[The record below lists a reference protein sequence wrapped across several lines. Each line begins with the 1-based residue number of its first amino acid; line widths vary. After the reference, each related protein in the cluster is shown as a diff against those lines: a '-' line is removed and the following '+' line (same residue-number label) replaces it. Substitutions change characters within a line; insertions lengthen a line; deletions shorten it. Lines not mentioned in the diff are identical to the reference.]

1 MPKVL
6 DMVVVVV
13 VVDGDLIL
21 INKQR
26 IDDLGGKHV
35 IYNISPPLWVMM
47 PLIKDHVLCFCKYSQ
62 SSKQL

>member
-6 DMVVVVV
+6 DMVVVVIV
-13 VVDGDLIL
+13 VVVVVVHGDLIL

-35 IYNISPPLWVMM
+35 IYNISPPL
-47 PLIKDHVLCFCKYSQ
+47 
-62 SSKQL
+62 